1 MNSFNDE
8 VCEYTPKPVTENFAN
23 ENSAAGTCI
32 GWWLVPDANCSSGCQ
47 DWTKGKCT

>member
-8 VCEYTPKPVTENFAN
+8 VCEYTPTLVTENF
-23 ENSAAGTCI
+23 EAGYCK
-32 GWWLVPDANCSSGCQ
+32 GWWLWPDSNCSSGCQ